1 MSIVSAVA
9 GAMNGRKNAVP
20 NNNDLML
27 IEALRGDGVK
37 VESGRQHVQTKEG
50 CCTNGHAAMISMR
63 VSRNARCLRSE
74 SRIAPSLSCASARK
88 KPVFSPHRTK

>member
-1 MSIVSAVA
+1 
-9 GAMNGRKNAVP
+9 MNGRKNAVP

-37 VESGRQHVQTKEG
+37 VESGRQHVQNERRLLHERSCCDDFDEG
-50 CCTNGHAAMISMR
+50 EPQRTMPC
-63 VSRNARCLRSE
+63 SE
-74 SRIAPSLSCASARK
+74 SRIALSLSCASARK